1 LQFRHVVTSFL
12 QADHR
17 VLLLH
22 RSSKVGAHKGKWAAV
37 SGYLEGNE
45 EPLQRAKI
53 EIREEVGLDSESVS
67 LVRAGEVVRG
77 FEEQTDSVWIVHP
90 FLFRVQE
97 QTIRLDWEHT
107 EYRWV
112 DPGELASY
120 ETVPKLK
127 ETFERVRWDLN
138 ASPAYLSKVL
148 ADVSAVSHDRIH
160 GASFLGQR
168 AVEVLKD
175 TAHSSAAGS
184 IDDLFHDVLLVA
196 LRLWR
201 TQTGMATVRNIT
213 GRMLQK
219 IDQRRLQPG
228 TLEEFRAQII
238 RLAQDAL
245 TNAKAAAEDVS
256 RNAVPI
262 LPEEGRVLTH
272 SYSATVRRALE
283 LAVKSGRKLQVWVTE
298 SSPGYEGKQLAKDLI
313 GDGVPVKLVADSA
326 VVSVVPHVDG
336 VWVGADSVLSDGSL
350 VHKVGTKQIANIAD
364 AARVPFLVACEAM
377 KFSTSHFLGEPVE
390 VSEIFDITPADNI
403 TRFVTEDG
411 LLEPSGVEKVVKDLL
426 REVYT

>member
-1 LQFRHVVTSFL
+1 
-12 QADHR
+12 
-17 VLLLH
+17 
-22 RSSKVGAHKGKWAAV
+22 
-37 SGYLEGNE
+37 
-45 EPLQRAKI
+45 
-53 EIREEVGLDSESVS
+53 
-67 LVRAGEVVRG
+67 
-77 FEEQTDSVWIVHP
+77 
-90 FLFRVQE
+90 
-97 QTIRLDWEHT
+97 
-107 EYRWV
+107 
-112 DPGELASY
+112 
-120 ETVPKLK
+120 
-127 ETFERVRWDLN
+127 
-138 ASPAYLSKVL
+138 
-148 ADVSAVSHDRIH
+148 
-160 GASFLGQR
+160 
-168 AVEVLKD
+168 
-175 TAHSSAAGS
+175 
-184 IDDLFHDVLLVA
+184 
-196 LRLWR
+196 
-201 TQTGMATVRNIT
+201 M
-213 GRMLQK
+213 
-219 IDQRRLQPG
+219 
-228 TLEEFRAQII
+228 
-238 RLAQDAL
+238 
-245 TNAKAAAEDVS
+245 
-256 RNAVPI
+256 
-262 LPEEGRVLTH
+262 LTH